1 MPGTGHSHRYKSSI
15 SNRNAKPAFQVLA
28 PWNKGKLGKPGQ
40 VPVIAEGGGNLQFS
54 SHLNLDSVTLSANS
68 VHFDSSGGQ
77 THSLGIDKDGCL
89 AHTVKNNL
97 GTAANFAPVV
107 CFNHGIKTNS
117 IAPESSS
124 IIPTAIID
132 VSRGVC
138 SAPPL
143 SLTGMSGFIKI
154 PATDT
159 SGEHAIIMANSTLWF
174 GVSNDKFSVDG
185 GGMFFLQFSLPDSNP
200 IHFGDC
206 TGECNFIYPGG
217 ITVMWSGGLDGSD
230 GKERLFGLQN
240 PNPHDISF
248 YASPEKFSPCIS
260 WIYFTPYSGS

>member
-1 MPGTGHSHRYKSSI
+1 MKEAPKKEPLKNYESS
-15 SNRNAKPAFQVLA
+15 LTT
-28 PWNKGKLGKPGQ
+28 WNKGKLGKPGQ

-68 VHFDSSGGQ
+68 VHFDSSGGP

-97 GTAANFAPVV
+97 GTTTNFAPV

-124 IIPTAIID
+124 IIPTAVFDTSCGI
-132 VSRGVC
+132 C

-143 SLTGMSGFIKI
+143 LLTGMSGDIRI
-154 PATDT
+154 PSTTND
-159 SGEHAIIMANSTLWF
+159 EHTVIMANSTLWF
-174 GVSNDKFSVDG
+174 AVKNDQFLTDG
-185 GGMFFLQFSLPDSNP
+185 RGQFFLQFSLPASSATAFESYPDASR
-200 IHFGDC
+200 
-206 TGECNFIYPGG
+206 NFIYPGG
-217 ITVMWSGGLDGSD
+217 ITVMWTGGVADNCGGCS
-230 GKERLFGLQN
+230 RLFGLQN

-248 YASPEKFSPCIS
+248 YAYEENFSPCIS